1 MTTLLNDLSRESVR
15 PTRTV
20 TSRIDSA
27 LHSRICELAKQFH
40 TTPCAVVRVAID
52 RLLREFTEAQRDAGL
67 IDSSGDA
74 SSASSTSEVSP

>member
-52 RLLREFTEAQRDAGL
+52 RLLREFTEAPRDAGL
-67 IDSSGDA
+67 VESSCGAPA
-74 SSASSTSEVSP
+74 SVNPEVAP